1 MSSLP
6 LPKWVKKMPI
16 NQGLSRIIQIVL
28 RFVLLSGVAAFV
40 IASASPT
47 QIASGSQRSLESAY
61 AMFLQEAPARR
72 GPPGFLFTVRASG
85 FRSFEV
91 VESIKLGG
99 KELLGNRA
107 IYTDAD
113 GRFTAEDLQVP
124 GLDPGRYALIV
135 TVASGDRE
143 TNVTSI
149 FEVTAQKR
157 VASGEPPASGLAP
170 LLDTE
175 NLVRVFLF
183 RNSTKDWLFYDPR
196 PAFAAANT
204 LVELFERE
212 IYWIKVSRDQDATL
226 NGKPRN
232 LTCAN
237 PGTPSENC
245 WNLVVW

>member
-1 MSSLP
+1 
-6 LPKWVKKMPI
+6 V
-16 NQGLSRIIQIVL
+16 VT
-28 RFVLLSGVAAFV
+28 
-40 IASASPT
+40 SASPT
-47 QIASGSQRSLESAY
+47 QIASGTQTNPESAQ
-61 AMFLQEAPARR
+61 AMMIQEAPARR

-99 KELLGNRA
+99 KELLGNRT
-107 IYTDAD
+107 INTNAD
-113 GRFTAEDLQVP
+113 GAFTAKDLRVP

-135 TVASGDRE
+135 TVGSGDRE
-143 TNVTSI
+143 TNVTSL
-149 FEVTAQKR
+149 FEVTAQER

-170 LLDTE
+170 LIDAG

-204 LVELFERE
+204 LNELFERE
-212 IYWIKVSRDQDATL
+212 IYWIKVSRDQNAIL